1 MGCTEILL
9 TPRGTQ
15 LACSIHDQH
24 PAGHW
29 AKHPCGAWVGWSVAP
44 TAPGVAPEPVPLPQG
59 WRGVFQGRR
68 R

>member
-1 MGCTEILL
+1 MSAQAQAAELPEMGCTEILL

-29 AKHPCGAWVGWSVAP
+29 AKHP
-44 TAPGVAPEPVPLPQG
+44 
-59 WRGVFQGRR
+59 
-68 R
+68 